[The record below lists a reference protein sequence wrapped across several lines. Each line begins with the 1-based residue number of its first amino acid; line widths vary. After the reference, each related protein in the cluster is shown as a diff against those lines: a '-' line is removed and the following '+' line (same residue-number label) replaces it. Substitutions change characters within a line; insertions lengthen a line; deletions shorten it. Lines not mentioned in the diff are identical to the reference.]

1 MWSDSRYMLEVE
13 LMGCSVGLGV
23 GLREESGNVIK
34 EEYWAL

>member
-1 MWSDSRYMLEVE
+1 MVRFQIY
-13 LMGCSVGLGV
+13 VGDRANGMFCRLGG